1 VAGRRTAPLGNR
13 ALTHGTRW
21 RRGQAEDRARLAAA
35 QLRVG
40 DRDAGL
46 ANAHQALDDLAQVRS
61 ARKHRWLAN
70 LSDAALDHAGNL
82 AADDLRTRI
91 AST

>member
-1 VAGRRTAPLGNR
+1 MVELGAR
-13 ALTHGTRW
+13 ALTDEA
-21 RRGQAEDRARLAAA
+21 RGHRGRAQDRVHLAAA

-46 ANAHQALDDLAQVRS
+46 ANAHQALDDLADVRS
-61 ARKHRWLAN
+61 ARKHRWLAD